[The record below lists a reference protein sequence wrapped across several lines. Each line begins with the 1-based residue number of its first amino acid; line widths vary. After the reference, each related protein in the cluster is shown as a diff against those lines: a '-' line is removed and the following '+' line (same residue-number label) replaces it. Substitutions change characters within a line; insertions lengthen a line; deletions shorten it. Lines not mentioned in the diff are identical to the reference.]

1 MNVEKLLAHRIF
13 TIGDT
18 SVNVATAIAVLIVLA
33 VTFWLSSLVQHG
45 VDRFLVR
52 RGMKDEGSRGAAGR
66 LAYYSVLAIGLGVAV
81 HTLGFNLTTLF
92 AAGAF
97 LAIALGFAMQNIT
110 QNFVSGIILLVE
122 RTIKPGDI
130 LEVDGQ
136 MVRVTHMGIR
146 ATVVRTL
153 NDEDIILPNTELAQ
167 STVKN
172 FTLRDSL
179 YRLRTKVGVAYGSDM
194 AEVDRVLAE
203 TARGLEWRSAA
214 HEPSVLLLEFGD
226 SAVVWDVS
234 VWIDSPF
241 QARGSR
247 SDLNKAIWNA
257 LKDAG
262 ITIAFPQMDVHV
274 DRDVVDALRAPRG
287 PSAT

>member
-1 MNVEKLLAHRIF
+1 MNVERVLANRLF

-18 SVNVATAIAVLIVLA
+18 SVNVATALA
-33 VTFWLSSLVQHG
+33 VGLVLVATFWGSRLLRRA
-45 VDRFLVR
+45 VDGFLLR
-52 RGMKDEGSRGAAGR
+52 RGMSDAGSRGAAAR
-66 LAYYSVLAIGLGVAV
+66 LVHYLALGVGFGVALR
-81 HTLGFNLTTLF
+81 TLGLDLTTLF

-97 LAIALGFAMQNIT
+97 LAIGIGFAMQNIT

-146 ATVVRTL
+146 ATVARTL
-153 NDEDIILPNTELAQ
+153 KDEDIILPNSELAQ
-167 STVKN
+167 TAVKN

-179 YRLRTKVGVAYGSDM
+179 YRLRTKVGVAYDSDM
-194 AEVDRVLAE
+194 TLVERVLTEAA
-203 TARGLEWRSAA
+203 TTLGWRSPL
-214 HEPSVLLLEFGD
+214 HDPSVLLLEFGD

-234 VWIDSPF
+234 VWMDSPF
-241 QARGSR
+241 QARGGR

-262 ITIAFPQMDVHV
+262 VRIAFPQMDVHL
-274 DRDVVDALRAPRG
+274 DRVVVDTLRSPR
-287 PSAT
+287 A